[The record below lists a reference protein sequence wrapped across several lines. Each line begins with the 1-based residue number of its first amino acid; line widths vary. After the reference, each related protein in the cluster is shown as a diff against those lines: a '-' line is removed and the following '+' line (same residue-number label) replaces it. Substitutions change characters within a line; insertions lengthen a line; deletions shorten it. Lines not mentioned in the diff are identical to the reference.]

1 MATGIREPSRS
12 DLSDP
17 RARNSRLT
25 RAGAAVTNEDEPQ
38 LHQLSSLVDRLAATQ
53 VERIVSEVFDDVL
66 ERARPMIRGMLLE
79 ELVRRLTDESSPARG
94 EQVAEASATL
104 ATVEEELAGLE
115 QELDELVAS
124 NGDEISAGTSLYLYA
139 VVPSADARRA
149 VLPEGVVPGRTVET
163 IEDGELAA
171 VVSRVDASRISAG
184 AEDVKAVTSLARR
197 HDDVLTALAGQATIV
212 PFRSGTV
219 CASKGDLHRML
230 ATERDRLY
238 ELVNELYERDE
249 FGVQVVVSADEPE
262 PPSDHSAPEDGGA
275 THPQRNV
282 NQPRESERRWDAER
296 EASDAIHERLTALAV
311 RWQSVPSRSSRTDV
325 VSNCSYLVDRR
336 NADEFLGEADR
347 LRAEHDSSG
356 LGVRVTGPW
365 PPYSF
370 TEPNSN
376 DLDR

>member
-1 MATGIREPSRS
+1 
-12 DLSDP
+12 
-17 RARNSRLT
+17 
-25 RAGAAVTNEDEPQ
+25 
-38 LHQLSSLVDRLAATQ
+38 
-53 VERIVSEVFDDVL
+53 
-66 ERARPMIRGMLLE
+66 
-79 ELVRRLTDESSPARG
+79 
-94 EQVAEASATL
+94 
-104 ATVEEELAGLE
+104 
-115 QELDELVAS
+115 VAS
-124 NGDEISAGTSLYLYA
+124 KGDEISERTSLYLYA

-184 AEDVKAVTSLARR
+184 TEDVKAVTSLARR

-212 PFRSGTV
+212 PFRSGSV
-219 CASKGDLHRML
+219 CASKGDVHRML

-249 FGVQVVVSADEPE
+249 FGVQVVVSADELE
-262 PPSDHSAPEDGGA
+262 PASEHSVPEDGGA
-275 THPQRNV
+275 TYLQRKV
-282 NQPRESERRWDAER
+282 DKRRESEGRGDAER
-296 EASDAIHERLTALAV
+296 EAADAIHERLTALAV
-311 RWQSVPSRSSRTDV
+311 RWQAVSSRSNRTDV
-325 VSNCSYLVDRR
+325 VSNCSYLVGGRD
-336 NADEFLGEADR
+336 ADEFLAEADR

>member
-219 CASKGDLHRML
+219 CASKGTSIACSPLSGTDF
-230 ATERDRLY
+230 TSSSTSST
-238 ELVNELYERDE
+238 N
-249 FGVQVVVSADEPE
+249 GTS
-262 PPSDHSAPEDGGA
+262 SG
-275 THPQRNV
+275 
-282 NQPRESERRWDAER
+282 
-296 EASDAIHERLTALAV
+296 
-311 RWQSVPSRSSRTDV
+311 SRSSSRQT
-325 VSNCSYLVDRR
+325 SPNRPPIIPRR
-336 NADEFLGEADR
+336 KTAAR
-347 LRAEHDSSG
+347 PTRSAM
-356 LGVRVTGPW
+356 
-365 PPYSF
+365 
-370 TEPNSN
+370 
-376 DLDR
+376 